1 MAMNVKIRAAL
12 SLALLLAAAGTAVA
26 DGPYLNATGGV
37 ALVPGLNDTPFQFVG
52 SAAQTIGKDEGIL
65 DWEFDAGF
73 VASGALG
80 YKFGAARVDAEFS
93 YLTASFAFPTGQ
105 SANAKDDNFTALLLL
120 ANFWYDVDLAGVVA
134 PYAGLGLGGA
144 NLSAKLTDAKETLFD
159 GSGWGFAFQAGAGVV
174 VNLVAGFS
182 IDLGYRFSG
191 SLQTK
196 LFDRANTDLSS
207 LSPSPMAHRIQLG
220 VRFPS

>member
-12 SLALLLAAAGTAVA
+12 SLALLLAAAGAAVA

-52 SAAQTIGKDEGIL
+52 SAAETIGKGEGIL

>member
-12 SLALLLAAAGTAVA
+12 SLALLLAAAGAAVA

-52 SAAQTIGKDEGIL
+52 SAAETIGKGEGIL

-159 GSGWGFAFQAGAGVV
+159 GSGWGVAFQAGAGVV